1 MGDCFDR
8 RLKNNANMQKI
19 FVKKA
24 DSRLAVCR
32 VGPAGREQMES
43 PIQVKSEVGRLRR
56 VLLHRPGQELENLM
70 PQYLSRQLFEDIP
83 YLVHAREEHDEFAKT
98 LRDCGVEVCYLL
110 DLAAQAVSQSGVQEA
125 FVDDYIA
132 EIGLP
137 ARGVE
142 GHVRDYLLS
151 LPVPQMLGAMARGV
165 RKSDLGRRERR
176 HLVDYID
183 DAYPFYV
190 DPMPNLYFTRDPFFM
205 VDGGVCISSMATPVR
220 ARETLF
226 GQYIFTKHP
235 VYANT
240 PVLHSRSDPFPIE
253 GGDVLVLSGEVVAV
267 GVSQRTDPR
276 AVEALTDRIICEE
289 TGIIRVLAID
299 IPKTR
304 SYMHLDTVM
313 TMVDRD
319 KFTIHPSVLPALKT
333 FSLFRKDGRLAV
345 EPEKRKLAETLAE
358 ALHLD
363 RVSMIHCGGGSAI
376 DAAREQWNDG
386 ANTLA
391 VAPGEV
397 IAFSRNYVTNGILR
411 DNGVV
416 VHEIPSAELS
426 RGRGGP
432 RCMSMPLW
440 RDGGD

>member
-1 MGDCFDR
+1 M
-8 RLKNNANMQKI
+8 N
-19 FVKKA
+19 
-24 DSRLAVCR
+24 
-32 VGPAGREQMES
+32 S
-43 PIQVKSEVGRLRR
+43 PIRVKSEVGKLRR

-83 YLVHAREEHDEFAKT
+83 YLVHAREEHDQFAQT
-98 LRDCGVEVCYLL
+98 LRESGVEVVYLL
-110 DLAAQAVSQSGVQEA
+110 DLVAQAVAEPVVRER
-125 FVDDYIA
+125 FVSDFMA
-132 EIGLP
+132 EIGLSV
-137 ARGVE
+137 RGME
-142 GHVRDYLLS
+142 DEVRAYLLS
-151 LPVPQMLGAMARGV
+151 LPVPQMLASMVRGV
-165 RKSDLGRRERR
+165 RKSDLVSQEPH

-183 DAYPFYV
+183 DAYPFFV

-205 VDGGVCISSMATPVR
+205 IDGGVCISSMANAVR

-226 GQYIFTKHP
+226 GQYLFTHHP
-235 VYANT
+235 LYQST
-240 PVLHSRSDPFPIE
+240 PMLHARTDPFSIE
-253 GGDVLVLSGEVVAV
+253 GGDVLVLSPEVVAV
-267 GVSQRTDPR
+267 GISQRTDPH
-276 AVEALTDRIICEE
+276 AVEALAQRLICQE
-289 TGIIRVLAID
+289 TGISRVLAID

-313 TMVDRD
+313 TMVDVD
-319 KFTIHPSVLPALKT
+319 KFTIHPSILPAVRT
-333 FSLFRKDGRLAV
+333 FSLTKQGGALV
-345 EPEKRKLAETLAE
+345 IEQEKRKLAESLAH
-358 ALHLD
+358 ALH
-363 RVSMIHCGGGSAI
+363 VEKVTMIHCGGASAI

-386 ANTLA
+386 TNTLA

-440 RDGGD
+440 RE

>member
-1 MGDCFDR
+1 M
-8 RLKNNANMQKI
+8 
-19 FVKKA
+19 
-24 DSRLAVCR
+24 DSPVR
-32 VGPAGREQMES
+32 
-43 PIQVKSEVGRLRR
+43 VKSEVGRLRR

-83 YLVHAREEHDEFAKT
+83 YLVHAREEHDQFAAT
-98 LRDCGVEVCYLL
+98 LRECGVEVVYLL
-110 DLAAQAVSQSGVQEA
+110 DLVAEAISLSGAQEQ
-125 FVDDYIA
+125 FVDDFIA
-132 EIGLP
+132 EIGLS
-137 ARGVE
+137 ARGAE
-142 GHVRDYLLS
+142 PAVRDYLLDMS
-151 LPVPQMLGAMARGV
+151 VEQMLGNMARGV
-165 RKSDLGRRERR
+165 RKADLGRRGQK

-205 VDGGVCISSMATPVR
+205 VDGGVCISSMANTVR

-226 GQYIFTKHP
+226 GRYLFQKHP
-235 VYANT
+235 IYRHT
-240 PVLHSRSDPFPIE
+240 PVLHERTDPFSIE
-253 GGDVLVLSGEVVAV
+253 GGDVLVLSGEAVAI
-267 GVSQRTDPR
+267 GISQRTDPH
-276 AVEALTDRIICEE
+276 AVEALAERLICQE
-289 TGIIRVLAID
+289 TGITRVIAID

-319 KFTIHPSVLPALKT
+319 KFTIHPSILPTLRA
-333 FSLFRKDGRLAV
+333 FSLAKKDGALV
-345 EPEKRKLAETLAE
+345 IEPEKKKLNEVLAD

-363 RVSMIHCGGGSAI
+363 RVTMIRCGGGSAI

-386 ANTLA
+386 TNTLA

-411 DNGVV
+411 EHGVK

-440 RDGGD
+440 RE

>member
-1 MGDCFDR
+1 MD
-8 RLKNNANMQKI
+8 
-19 FVKKA
+19 
-24 DSRLAVCR
+24 
-32 VGPAGREQMES
+32 S
-43 PIQVKSEVGRLRR
+43 PIRVKSEVGRLRR

-83 YLVHAREEHDEFAKT
+83 YLVHAREEHDQFAAT
-98 LRDCGVEVCYLL
+98 LRDSGVEVCYLM
-110 DLAAQAVSQSGVQEA
+110 DLVAQAVSDLAVRER
-125 FVDDYIA
+125 FVRDFIA
-132 EIGLP
+132 EIGLSV
-137 ARGVE
+137 RGVE
-142 GHVRDYLLS
+142 DRVREYLLDM
-151 LPVPQMLGAMARGV
+151 PVPQMLSSMARGV
-165 RKSDLGRRERR
+165 RKSDLNHQEAK

-205 VDGGVCISSMATPVR
+205 VDGGVCISSMANPVR

-226 GQYIFTKHP
+226 GQYLFNEHSL
-235 VYANT
+235 YRNT
-240 PVLHSRSDPFPIE
+240 PVLHQRSDPFSIE
-253 GGDVLVLSGEVVAV
+253 GGDVLVLSPEAIAIGI
-267 GVSQRTDPR
+267 SQRTDPHV
-276 AVEALTDRIICEE
+276 VEALAERIICEE
-289 TGIIRVLAID
+289 TGILRVLAID

-313 TMVDRD
+313 TMVDWD
-319 KFTIHPSVLPALKT
+319 KFTIHPSILPMLRT
-333 FSLFRKDGRLAV
+333 FSLTKSEGRLGI
-345 EPEKRKLAETLAE
+345 ELEKRKLAEVLAE

-363 RVSMIHCGGGSAI
+363 KVTMIHCGGGSAI

-386 ANTLA
+386 TNTLA
-391 VAPGEV
+391 IAPGEV

-411 DNGVV
+411 DNGVT

-440 RDGGD
+440 RE

>member
-1 MGDCFDR
+1 MD
-8 RLKNNANMQKI
+8 
-19 FVKKA
+19 
-24 DSRLAVCR
+24 
-32 VGPAGREQMES
+32 S
-43 PIQVKSEVGRLRR
+43 PIRVKSEIGRLKR

-83 YLVHAREEHDEFAKT
+83 YLVHAREEHDQFAAT
-98 LRDCGVEVCYLL
+98 LRECGVEVVYLL
-110 DLAAQAVSQSGVQEA
+110 DLVEEAISSSGAQER
-125 FVDDYIA
+125 FVDDFIA
-132 EIGLP
+132 EIGISV
-137 ARGVE
+137 RGAE
-142 GHVRDYLLS
+142 NEVRSYLTG
-151 LPVPQMLGAMARGV
+151 LPVPQMLSAMVRGV
-165 RKSDLGRRERR
+165 RKGDLGKRERR

-183 DAYPFYV
+183 DAYPFFV
-190 DPMPNLYFTRDPFFM
+190 DPMPNLYFTRDAFFTL
-205 VDGGVCISSMATPVR
+205 DSGVCLSSMANAVR

-226 GQYIFTKHP
+226 GQYLFTKHP
-235 VYANT
+235 VYRNT
-240 PVLHSRSDPFPIE
+240 PILHERSDPFSIE
-253 GGDVLVLSGEVVAV
+253 GGDVLVLSSEAVAV
-267 GVSQRTDPR
+267 GISQRTDPN
-276 AVEALTDRIICEE
+276 AVEALAERLICEE
-289 TGIIRVLAID
+289 TGVRRVIAVD

-313 TMVDRD
+313 TMIDRD
-319 KFTIHPSVLPALKT
+319 KFTIHPSILPTLRT
-333 FSLFRKDGRLAV
+333 FSLVKKGGKIVV
-345 EPEKRKLAETLAE
+345 EQEKRRLAETLAD

-363 RVSMIHCGGGSAI
+363 KVTMIHCGGGSAI

-386 ANTLA
+386 TNTLA

-440 RDGGD
+440 RE

>member
-1 MGDCFDR
+1 MD
-8 RLKNNANMQKI
+8 
-19 FVKKA
+19 
-24 DSRLAVCR
+24 
-32 VGPAGREQMES
+32 S
-43 PIQVKSEVGRLRR
+43 PIRIKSEVGRLRR

-83 YLVHAREEHDEFAKT
+83 YLVHAREEHDQFAQT
-98 LRDCGVEVCYLL
+98 LRERGVEVCYLL
-110 DLAAQAVSQSGVQEA
+110 DLVAEAVADENVKA
-125 FVDDYIA
+125 RFVDDFIR
-132 EIGLP
+132 EIGLS

-142 GHVRDYLLS
+142 YRVRDYLLEM
-151 LPVPQMLGAMARGV
+151 PVQQMLSSMARGV
-165 RKSDLGRRERR
+165 RKSEWDHRGHS

-205 VDGGVCISSMATPVR
+205 VDGGVCISSMANAVR

-226 GQYIFTKHP
+226 GQYLFTEHP
-235 VYANT
+235 RYRAT
-240 PVLHSRSDPFPIE
+240 PMLHQRSDPFSIE
-253 GGDVLVLSGEVVAV
+253 GGDVLVLSSEVIAV
-267 GVSQRTDPR
+267 GISQRTDPH
-276 AVEALTDRIICEE
+276 AVEALAERLICEE
-289 TGIIRVLAID
+289 TGIGRVLAID

-313 TMVDRD
+313 TMVDYD
-319 KFTIHPSVLPALKT
+319 KFTIHPSILPTLRT
-333 FSLFRKDGRLAV
+333 FSLTKAGGKLV
-345 EPEKRKLAETLAE
+345 IEPEKRKLAETLAE
-358 ALHLD
+358 ALHLE
-363 RVSMIHCGGGSAI
+363 RVTMIHCGGGSVI

-386 ANTLA
+386 TNTLA
-391 VAPGEV
+391 ISPGEV

-411 DNGVV
+411 DNGVK

-440 RDGGD
+440 RD

>member
-1 MGDCFDR
+1 MD
-8 RLKNNANMQKI
+8 
-19 FVKKA
+19 
-24 DSRLAVCR
+24 
-32 VGPAGREQMES
+32 S
-43 PIQVKSEVGRLRR
+43 PIRVKSEVGKLRR

-83 YLVHAREEHDEFAKT
+83 YLVHAREEHDKFAAT
-98 LRDCGVEVCYLL
+98 LRESGVEVLYLL
-110 DLAAQAVSQSGVQEA
+110 DLVEEAVADPAVQALLVA
-125 FVDDYIA
+125 DFLA
-132 EIGLP
+132 EIGLSV
-137 ARGVE
+137 RGVE
-142 GHVRDYLLS
+142 EQVREYLLS
-151 LPVPQMLGAMARGV
+151 LPVPQMLASMVRGV
-165 RKSDLGRRERR
+165 RKSDLGQSGQH

-205 VDGGVCISSMATPVR
+205 VDGGVCISSMANAVR

-226 GQYIFTKHP
+226 GQYLFTHHP
-235 VYANT
+235 LYKNT
-240 PVLHSRSDPFPIE
+240 PMLHARTDPFSIE
-253 GGDVLVLSGEVVAV
+253 GGDVLVLSGEAVAV
-267 GVSQRTDPR
+267 GISQRTDPH
-276 AVEALTDRIICEE
+276 AVEALAKRLISEE
-289 TGIIRVLAID
+289 TGIQRVLAID

-313 TMVDRD
+313 TMVDVD
-319 KFTIHPSVLPALKT
+319 KFTIHPSILPAVRT
-333 FSLFRKDGRLAV
+333 FSLTKKAGQLII
-345 EPEKRKLAETLAE
+345 EPQKRKLAETLAD

-363 RVSMIHCGGGSAI
+363 RVTMIHCGGGSVI

-386 ANTLA
+386 TNTLA

-411 DNGVV
+411 DNGVI

-440 RDGGD
+440 RE